1 MILDGSKLKD
11 KILEEAKSKIKNNG
25 LDITLAIILVGND
38 EASKIYIKAKQKACE
53 EVGINVALFELD
65 EQTTEDTIIDLINK
79 LNNDE
84 DITGIILQSPIPDGL
99 DYNRCISYIDSK
111 KDVDGFTKDNIYNL
125 YLNKDCILP
134 CTVKGI
140 IRLLKEYDIAIDGAN
155 VVIVGRG
162 NIVGKPLGLALLN
175 ENASVTWTHS
185 KTKDLAFYTK
195 NADIVISAVGK
206 AHIISDDMVKDGA
219 VVIDV
224 GISKQDG
231 HIIGDVDFDM
241 VKNKA
246 SFISPNPKGVG
257 PMTVAMIIDNLI
269 EMKIKEK

>member
-1 MILDGSKLKD
+1 MILDGSRLKD
-11 KILEEAKSKIKNNG
+11 KILEESKLKIENNN

-38 EASKIYIKAKQKACE
+38 EASKIYINAKQKACE
-53 EVGINVALFELD
+53 EVGIKVALFELN
-65 EQTTEDTIIDLINK
+65 EQTTEDTIIDLIDK
-79 LNNDE
+79 LNKDDE
-84 DITGIILQSPIPDGL
+84 IIGIILQSPIPDGL
-99 DYNRCISYIDSK
+99 DYNKCISYIDSK

-125 YLNKDCILP
+125 YLNKECILP

-140 IRLLKEYDIAIDGAN
+140 IRLLKEYDVSIDGAN

-185 KTKDLAFYTK
+185 KTKDLAFFTK

-206 AHIISDDMVKDGA
+206 AHIIRDDMVKDGA

-241 VKNKA
+241 VKNKV

-269 EMKIKEK
+269 EMKLKEK

>member
-1 MILDGSKLKD
+1 MILDGSKLKG

-65 EQTTEDTIIDLINK
+65 NNTTEDTIIDLINK
-79 LNNDE
+79 LNKDD

-224 GISKQDG
+224 GISKQEG

>member
-79 LNNDE
+79 LNKDD

-99 DYNRCISYIDSK
+99 DYNKCISYIDSK

-140 IRLLKEYDIAIDGAN
+140 IRLLKEYDITLDGAN

-185 KTKDLAFYTK
+185 KTKDLAFFTK

-269 EMKIKEK
+269 EMKLKEK